1 MPRAAG
7 WLAHRAAT
15 VGRPGRQQTDLVS
28 AFPWGKNWGRR
39 LAHERPIQI
48 DRALGNCSRRHKRA
62 RATGPHFSDLAT
74 CPDAMG
80 EGGSGGGPGGERGE
94 LSVEACAEPSWPR
107 SRPGCRAARDSLR
120 TPGAS
125 TAPPDDSFMQ
135 DRMPLRGRDPGAEV
149 GERVAVRAVAGGR
162 ACPLDQGM
170 LPAEQQLPEQRLLA
184 LCSLPRTNPGNR
196 VRYVRRNGPY
206 TLARSQ
212 ALSAET
218 ASSVRQGSS
227 SGFPQTG
234 RRK

>member
-1 MPRAAG
+1 MGQKLGAK
-7 WLAHRAAT
+7 T
-15 VGRPGRQQTDLVS
+15 
-28 AFPWGKNWGRR
+28 WGRR

-80 EGGSGGGPGGERGE
+80 EGGSGGERGE

-149 GERVAVRAVAGGR
+149 GERVAVR
-162 ACPLDQGM
+162 
-170 LPAEQQLPEQRLLA
+170 EQ
-184 LCSLPRTNPGNR
+184 
-196 VRYVRRNGPY
+196 
-206 TLARSQ
+206 
-212 ALSAET
+212 
-218 ASSVRQGSS
+218 SS
-227 SGFPQTG
+227 SSWWPCVPTRPGDAPSRAATARAAAAGAVQPATHQP
-234 RRK
+234 R